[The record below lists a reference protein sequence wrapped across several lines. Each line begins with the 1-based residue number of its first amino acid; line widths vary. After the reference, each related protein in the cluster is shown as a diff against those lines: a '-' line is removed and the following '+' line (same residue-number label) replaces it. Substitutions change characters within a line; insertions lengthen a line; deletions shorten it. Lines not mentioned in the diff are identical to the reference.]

1 MTDIETRILGR
12 TGLPVTVLGY
22 GAMELREPPRGRAI
36 PEPDAERI
44 LNAVLDRGINFVDT
58 SIDYGMSE
66 ERIGRHISRRRNDF
80 FLASKCGCQVG
91 YEFTEDR
98 VGPHDYRPDNIV
110 EGVEQ
115 TLRRLRTDYL
125 DLVQLHLSPAVDV
138 LERDGTLEALLD
150 LKQQGK
156 VRFIGMSG
164 TLPELPQQIELGVFD
179 VFQIPYSALE
189 RDHENL
195 ISRAAQAGAG
205 VIVRGGAAKGVPSG
219 ASRATER
226 HNGLADAWE
235 RAGLDELLGDMS
247 PMEFVLRFTISHPDM
262 TTTIVGT
269 VDPDHLDANV
279 RAVLAGPL
287 SPDVYEEAK
296 RRLTGAGV
304 APSDSAT

>member
-12 TGLPVTVLGY
+12 TGLPATVLGY
-22 GAMELREPPRGRAI
+22 GAMELREPPRGRAV
-36 PEPDAERI
+36 PESDAERI
-44 LNAVLDRGINFVDT
+44 LHAVLDRGINFVDT

-66 ERIGRHISRRRNDF
+66 ERIGRHLSHRRDEF
-80 FLASKCGCQVG
+80 FLASKCGCLVG

-98 VGPHDYRPDNIV
+98 VGPHDYRPDNV
-110 EGVEQ
+110 VAGVEQ
-115 TLRRLRTDYL
+115 SLRRLRTDYL
-125 DLVQLHLSPAVDV
+125 DLVQLHVSPAVEV
-138 LERDGTLEALLD
+138 LERDGTLGTLLD

-164 TLPELPQQIELGVFD
+164 TLPDLPQQIELGIFD

-195 ISRAAQAGAG
+195 ITRAAQAGAG
-205 VIVRGGAAKGVPSG
+205 VIIRGGAAKGVPSG
-219 ASRATER
+219 ASRPAER
-226 HNGLADAWE
+226 HGDLADAWE

-269 VDPDHLDANV
+269 VDPEHLDANV
-279 RAVLAGPL
+279 RAVAAGPL
-287 SPDVYEEAK
+287 SPDLYEKAK
-296 RRLTGAGV
+296 QRLSAAGV
-304 APSDSAT
+304 GPSDEAA